1 MGRILPQGTSQQQR
15 VQQQQQGQGLCA
27 YPAEQRA
34 YVLPGNCASV
44 RDSPILLR
52 MTSRLRART
61 VTANGLQFGVLEAG
75 SGPLALCLHGFP
87 DSAHTWRYLLPALA
101 DAGFHAVA
109 PFMRGYAPTGIPAD
123 GCFGLGALVADA
135 VGLHDA
141 LGGDDRAVLIGSDW
155 GAETAYGA
163 AAFAPDRWRRVVT
176 LGVPPLALDTKIF
189 ADYDQL
195 KRFFYL
201 FFLKTPFAESVLAAG
216 DMAFLDRLWQD
227 WCPGYDASEDLRNVK
242 QCLRGEGNLAAAIG
256 YYRAEEP
263 GSTTSARMARTRP
276 RRRRWPALGRSRPC
290 TCTGTATAAS
300 VSPSS
305 RTPSVTS
312 RPGRGWRSSRT
323 PAISCTSR
331 SRQR

>member
-1 MGRILPQGTSQQQR
+1 MS
-15 VQQQQQGQGLCA
+15 
-27 YPAEQRA
+27 
-34 YVLPGNCASV
+34 
-44 RDSPILLR
+44 
-52 MTSRLRART
+52 SRLRART
-61 VTANGLQFGVLEAG
+61 VTANGLPFGVLEAG

-123 GCFGLGALVADA
+123 GCFGLGALIADA
-135 VGLHDA
+135 VVLHEI

-163 AAFAPDRWRRVVT
+163 AAFAPDRWRRIVT

-201 FFLKTPFAESVLAAG
+201 FFLKAPFAESVLAAD

-227 WCPGYDASEDLRNVK
+227 WCPGYDASEDLRHVK
-242 QCLRGEGNLAAAIG
+242 QCLRGEGNLAAAIA

-263 GSTTSARMARTRP
+263 ALGHFSADGPYAAEQAALASAGP
-276 RRRRWPALGRSRPC
+276 QPALYLHGDRDGCIDVALVEDAERHLATGSRMEVVEDAGHFLHVEKP
-290 TCTGTATAAS
+290 AAVNRRILAW
-300 VSPSS
+300 VSP
-305 RTPSVTS
+305 
-312 RPGRGWRSSRT
+312 
-323 PAISCTSR
+323 
-331 SRQR
+331 

>member
-1 MGRILPQGTSQQQR
+1 M
-15 VQQQQQGQGLCA
+15 
-27 YPAEQRA
+27 
-34 YVLPGNCASV
+34 
-44 RDSPILLR
+44 LR
-52 MTSRLRART
+52 MISRLRARS

-75 SGPLALCLHGFP
+75 RGPLALCLHGFP

-109 PFMRGYAPTGIPAD
+109 PFMRGYAPTSIPAD
-123 GCFGLGALVADA
+123 GCFGLGALIADA

-163 AAFAPDRWRRVVT
+163 AVFAPDRWRRVVT

-201 FFLKTPFAESVLAAG
+201 FFLKTPFAESVLAAE

-227 WCPGYDASEDLRNVK
+227 WCPGYDAREDLRNVK
-242 QCLRGEGNLAAAIG
+242 HCLRGEGNLAAAIG
-256 YYRAEEP
+256 YYRAGEP
-263 GSTTSARMARTRP
+263 GLPHASAQGAYAEQEAALASSGPQPTLYLHGSRDGCIGLALVEDAERHLAAGSRMEVVEDTGHFLHVEK
-276 RRRRWPALGRSRPC
+276 PALVNDRILAWLS
-290 TCTGTATAAS
+290 A
-300 VSPSS
+300 
-305 RTPSVTS
+305 
-312 RPGRGWRSSRT
+312 
-323 PAISCTSR
+323 
-331 SRQR
+331 